1 MTDHSFKNLIRE
13 LPLITSAIQESL
25 TSQIMRIIQ
34 RELIDL
40 DGKEYKEDTHESLTK
55 LFFQLKQEI
64 FSHSEKK
71 IEREIV
77 SRASL
82 NYLSK
87 QILSK
92 YLSSRNNASD
102 FQLNLPK
109 TDFDYLNPSQKTK
122 TTLIEYFKRYNF
134 EKLSYHQ
141 LRTIYQELLKLCNQ
155 QHSFGAFYTPSDTVE
170 YMVSKLNLSTN
181 STVFDPACGDGNFL
195 EGCYI
200 EIRKKLIKAGYSELK
215 ANQKAIYQVWGNDI
229 DPYAVLLST
238 IRIFS
243 LSANNHVLQKSNL
256 INYDALELKSWS
268 HFTSRKEIDCIICNP
283 PYGISPS
290 IERKKQYIRVY
301 RNQASVYGYMLN
313 GNDLY
318 GFFLASAIKN
328 VKNNGILCFII
339 SDTFLSLK
347 SHTILRRLILDTC
360 KINEILL
367 APIDL
372 FRPMTISRTCIIT
385 LTKQL
390 CEKGY
395 DHVSINSKQQ
405 IKSHCDCAAC
415 RDRRNNRIRLV
426 DRLKNQ
432 SSYFNPQQNSIQ
444 FINQAEY
451 EGINGNPFWVNVN
464 LNFVQIMRFTNSTK
478 PTNIINGWKY
488 EELRQH
494 ISGGEGISTG
504 DNYSHL
510 VIIKDSPLWEKLRQL
525 HSTKV
530 EKYRVLSADK
540 IIDLATVDEETL
552 EQCRHKGIVGEQFL
566 IPFER
571 GSYFPYWGTEGWFID
586 WSVDSVNQIK
596 KRARESRGRKAV
608 FRNPHLY
615 FMRGITTNAHHSK
628 IKATLVE
635 HSIVA
640 GNTNLFF
647 GTTLETE
654 FILGYLNSKLA
665 SYFLGKIINTSLG
678 GMSGHATPEDFKRL
692 PVRLP
697 TTKEKNSFFEKLKNQ
712 VIEKVNEIIELLQAN
727 PEADFSNKQ
736 EIIDDL
742 IFDWFHLGET
752 EKNDVNNYL
761 NQSMKEKERY

>member
-13 LPLITSAIQESL
+13 LPQVILVIQESITNQIRRIVQKEL
-25 TSQIMRIIQ
+25 T
-34 RELIDL
+34 DL
-40 DGKEYKEDTHESLTK
+40 DGKEYKKETHESLTR
-55 LFFQLKQEI
+55 LFPQLKQDI
-64 FSHSEKK
+64 SYPSEKK
-71 IEREIV
+71 IERQIV
-77 SRASL
+77 FRASL

-92 YLSSRNNASD
+92 YLCDENKASD

-122 TTLIEYFKRYNF
+122 TTLLEYLERYNF
-134 EKLSYHQ
+134 EKLSYYQ
-141 LRTIYQELLKLCNQ
+141 LGAIYQEILKLCNQ
-155 QHSFGAFYTPSDTVE
+155 QHSLGAFYTPKDTVK

-195 EGCYI
+195 EGCFI
-200 EIRKKLIKAGYSELK
+200 EIKKKLMKAGYTELK
-215 ANQKAIYQVWGNDI
+215 ANKEAISQIWGNDI
-229 DPYAVLLST
+229 DPYAVLISI
-238 IRIFS
+238 IRMFS
-243 LSANNHVLQKSNL
+243 LSANKQVIHKSNL
-256 INYDALELKSWS
+256 VNYDTLELKSWS
-268 HFTSRKEIDCIICNP
+268 HFTSGKKIDCIICNP
-283 PYGISPS
+283 PYGIPPS
-290 IERKKQYIRVY
+290 MERKKLYKRIY
-301 RNQASVYGYMLN
+301 RNQTSVYGYKLS

-318 GFFLASAIKN
+318 GFFLAGAIKN
-328 VKNNGILCFII
+328 VKNSGIICFII

-360 KINEILL
+360 KINEIVL

-395 DHVSINSKQQ
+395 SHKKIKSNQQ
-405 IKSHCDCAAC
+405 IKSHCECKAC
-415 RDRRNNRIRLV
+415 RDRRNNRIKLV

-432 SSYFNPQQNSIQ
+432 SDYFNPLQNSVQI
-444 FINQAEY
+444 INQGEY
-451 EGINGNPFWVNVN
+451 EGINGNAFWVNVN
-464 LNFVQIMRFTNSTK
+464 LNFVQIMRFTNPMK
-478 PTNIINGWKY
+478 PPNTTNGWKY

-494 ISGGEGISTG
+494 MSGGEGISTG

-510 VIIKDSPLWEKLRQL
+510 AIVKDSALWEELNRQRSIKL
-525 HSTKV
+525 
-530 EKYRVLSADK
+530 EKYKVLSANK
-540 IIDLATVDEETL
+540 IVDLSSVDEETL
-552 EQCRHKGIVGEQFL
+552 ERYRYHGIEGDKFL
-566 IPFER
+566 VPFER

-586 WSVDSVNQIK
+586 WGADSVERIK
-596 KRARESRGRKAV
+596 RRARESRGRRAV

-615 FMRGITTNAHHSK
+615 FMRGITTNAHHGV

-635 HSIVA
+635 YSIVA
-640 GNTNLFF
+640 GNSNLLF

-654 FILGYLNSKLA
+654 FILGFLNSKLA

-692 PVRLP
+692 PVRFP
-697 TTKEKNSFFEKLKNQ
+697 TTEENIDFFEKLKNQ
-712 VIEKVNEIIELLQAN
+712 VIDKVNEIIKLLQTN
-727 PEADFSNKQ
+727 PKAEFSIEQ
-736 EIIDDL
+736 EEIDEL
-742 IFDWFHLGET
+742 IFEWFGLNET

-761 NQSMKEKERY
+761 DQSMEEKERY